1 VAESKRPSHRF
12 ELGLLLAV
20 VATGGLAV
28 LLSSLHVTRA
38 GFDDDRDTIIAR
50 QVTVFGVL
58 ATPGAKTVDSRLS
71 NIHRQLD
78 KLLPDNG
85 FKLLD
90 ARSERIING
99 ESITCSLGKRYTLT
113 TSLVTPLDENGK
125 VELRCELF
133 HDEVREFSTLVKAP
147 VNQLFFCQRPLK
159 NGSQFL
165 IGVGAR

>member
-1 VAESKRPSHRF
+1 MGESRRPSRRF
-12 ELGLLLAV
+12 RIQLAFAV
-20 VATGGLAV
+20 IAFAELAV
-28 LLSSLHVTRA
+28 LLSCLHVTRA
-38 GFDDDRDTIIAR
+38 DFGDDRDNVAR

-71 NIHRQLD
+71 NIHKQLD
-78 KLLPDNG
+78 KLLPDSG

-90 ARSERIING
+90 VRSERIVDG
-99 ESITCSLGKRYTLT
+99 ESINCSLGNGYTLT
-113 TSLVTPLDENGK
+113 TSLVKPLDENGK

-133 HDEVREFSTLVKAP
+133 HEKVSEFSTLVKTP
-147 VNQLFFCQRPLK
+147 VNQLFFCQRSLK